1 MYGNVGN
8 RIKGLVKV
16 VVFLSMAVIILLAIV
31 CLALMDID
39 NFGQVLLIILIAAL
53 GCFLAWLG
61 GMTFYAYGE
70 IAARLIS
77 IDEKLSDYTAK
88 ETAPQHKASADQA
101 QPASPSF
108 AEKFSDR
115 MQASAA
121 SFSEKLYNRTHP
133 EAAPHDQKTAG
144 YSRTDTSSAPVSE
157 KPAPTPKPTTERWKC
172 YQCGTSNPMER
183 NYCSECLSSRDWSIR
198 KSNQM

>member
-1 MYGNVGN
+1 MYGNVGK
-8 RIKGLVKV
+8 RIKGLVKTV
-16 VVFLSMAVIILLAIV
+16 VIFAMVVIILFAIV
-31 CLALMDID
+31 CLAMLDID
-39 NFGQVLLIILIAAL
+39 YGWQVLLILLAAAL

-77 IDEKLSDYTAK
+77 IDEMLSDYTAT
-88 ETAPQHKASADQA
+88 ETAPQHKETAGQA

-115 MQASAA
+115 VQASAA

-144 YSRTDTSSAPVSE
+144 SSCMNTSSSPASE
-157 KPAPTPKPTTERWKC
+157 KPAPTPKPITERWKC
-172 YQCGTSNPMER
+172 YHCGTSNPMER
-183 NYCSECLSSRDWSIR
+183 NYCSECLSSKDWSIR
-198 KSNQM
+198 KSNQR

>member
-1 MYGNVGN
+1 MYGNVGK
-8 RIKGLVKV
+8 RIKGLVKTIV
-16 VVFLSMAVIILLAIV
+16 ILSMAVIILFAIV
-31 CLALMDID
+31 CLAVLDIEY
-39 NFGQVLLIILIAAL
+39 FWQVLIILLGAGL
-53 GCFLAWLG
+53 GCFLAWLS
-61 GMTFYAYGE
+61 GMTLYAYGE

-77 IDEKLSDYTAK
+77 IDEKLSDYKAN
-88 ETAPQHKASADQA
+88 ETTPQHKASADQVP
-101 QPASPSF
+101 PASPSF

-133 EAAPHDQKTAG
+133 GAAPHDQSTAG
-144 YSRTDTSSAPVSE
+144 YSRTSTSSSPAPE
-157 KPAPTPKPTTERWKC
+157 TPAPTPKPIAERWKC

-198 KSNQM
+198 KSNQR